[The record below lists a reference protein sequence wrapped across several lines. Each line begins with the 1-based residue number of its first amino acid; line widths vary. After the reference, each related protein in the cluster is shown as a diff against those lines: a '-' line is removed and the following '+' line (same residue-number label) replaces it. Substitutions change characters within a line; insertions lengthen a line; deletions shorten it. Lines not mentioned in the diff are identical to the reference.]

1 MSPETSSANPV
12 FSRITSGLA
21 GLDTVLLGGV
31 FEGGIYIVQGS
42 PGAGK
47 TILTSQI
54 CCHHA
59 AEGGVALFVT
69 LLAENHA
76 RLIAN
81 LRTLSFFDE
90 ALIPEKLSYVSG
102 FAELRNAGLKG
113 VVDLLRRE
121 IQRRRC
127 TILVVDGLVTAQA
140 SAESDQE
147 FREFVHNLQEIA
159 LATRC
164 TMFLTTNVGDGGS
177 PEQTMVDGLIVLREN
192 VGSSQTDSLL
202 QVTKFRGSSF
212 LRGPHSY
219 QITSAGILVHPRI
232 EALLADPSRADDRE
246 AGRTPVGN
254 EQLDLL
260 LGGGGVPVAST
271 TMIMGPSGIGKTTL
285 GLQFLSKSSV
295 AEPGLMFSFYETPT
309 RLRAKADNICTSLSP
324 LLDSGIVEVLW
335 QNPLSD
341 VIDAYGGRLL
351 ETVRRRKVKRLFIDG
366 LTGFKSA
373 AFDPSRIGHFFA
385 ALANE
390 LRVQGVTTFYSL
402 EVPDIL
408 GPAIRAPIDDL
419 SSLAENLILL
429 RYIELR
435 SQLYRLISVMKV
447 RDSDF
452 DPSLREFTIDSGGLA
467 IRDTAATAEAILSS
481 LASNGEQVRALPRQ
495 GAAPTERDGD

>member
-1 MSPETSSANPV
+1 MSPETPSATPI
-12 FSRITSGLA
+12 FSRVTSGIA

-31 FEGGIYIVQGS
+31 FEGGIYIVQGP

-69 LLAENHA
+69 LLAENHG

-90 ALIPEKLSYVSG
+90 KLIPERLSYISG
-102 FAELRNAGLKG
+102 FAELRDGGLKG

-127 TILVVDGLVTAQA
+127 TTLVVDGLVTAQA
-140 SAESDQE
+140 SAASDEE
-147 FREFVHNLQEIA
+147 FKEFVHNLQEIA

-164 TMFLTTNVGDGGS
+164 TMFLTTNVGDGDS
-177 PEQTMVDGLIVLREN
+177 PEQTMVDGLIALREN
-192 VGSSQTDSLL
+192 VGSSRTDSLL
-202 QVTKFRGSSF
+202 QVTKFRGSGF

-232 EALLADPSRADDRE
+232 EALLAYPSRADDRE
-246 AGRTPVGN
+246 PGRTPAGN

-260 LGGGGVPVAST
+260 LGGGVPVAST

-285 GLQFLSKSSV
+285 GLQFLSKSSA

-309 RLRAKADNICTSLSP
+309 RLRAKADSICPALSP
-324 LLDSGIVEVLW
+324 LLDAGVVEVLW

-351 ETVRRRKVKRLFIDG
+351 ETVRRRKIQRLFIDG

-390 LRVQGVTTFYSL
+390 LRVLGVTTFYSL

-419 SSLAENLILL
+419 SSLAENLVLL
-429 RYIELR
+429 RYVELR
-435 SQLYRLISVMKV
+435 SQLYRLISVIKV

-452 DPSLREFTIDSGGLA
+452 DPSLREFTIDSEGLA
-467 IRDTAATAEAILSS
+467 IRDTPATAEAILSS

-495 GAAPTERDGD
+495 DAAPTGRDGD

>member
-1 MSPETSSANPV
+1 MSPEASSAIPV
-12 FSRITSGLA
+12 FSRVASGIA

-31 FEGGIYIVQGS
+31 FEGGIYIVQGP

-59 AEGGVALFVT
+59 AEGGVALFAT
-69 LLAENHA
+69 LLTENHS
-76 RLIAN
+76 RLIFN

-90 ALIPEKLSYVSG
+90 TLIPGKLSYISG
-102 FAELRNAGLKG
+102 FAELRDAGLRG

-127 TILVVDGLVTAQA
+127 TLLVLDGLVTAQA

-159 LATRC
+159 LGTRC
-164 TMFLTTNVGDGGS
+164 TMFLTTSPGGDS
-177 PEQTMVDGLIVLREN
+177 PERTMVDGLIVLRES

-202 QVTKFRGSSF
+202 QVTKFRGSAF

-219 QITSAGILVHPRI
+219 QITSDGVLVHPRI
-232 EALLADPSRADDRE
+232 EALLLAYPSRAGNRE
-246 AGRTPVGN
+246 PGRTPAGN

-260 LGGGGVPVAST
+260 LGGGVPVAST

-285 GLQFLSKSSV
+285 GLQFLSKSYA
-295 AEPGLMFSFYETPT
+295 AEPGLMFSFYETPA
-309 RLRAKADNICTSLSP
+309 RLRAKADNICPALSP
-324 LLDSGIVEVLW
+324 LLASGVVEVLW

-341 VIDAYGGRLL
+341 VIDAYAGRLL

-373 AFDPSRIGHFFA
+373 AFDPSRIGHFFV

-390 LRVQGVTTFYSL
+390 LRVLGVTTFYSL

-452 DPSLREFTIDSGGLA
+452 DPSLREFTIENEGLA
-467 IRDTAATAEAILSS
+467 IRDTPATAEAILSS
-481 LASNGEQVRALPRQ
+481 LASNGEQVRALPRRHT
-495 GAAPTERDGD
+495 APTERDGD

>member
-12 FSRITSGLA
+12 FSRLTSGIA

-59 AEGGVALFVT
+59 AEGGIALFVT

-90 ALIPEKLSYVSG
+90 TLIPEKLSYVSG

-164 TMFLTTNVGDGGS
+164 TMFLTTS
-177 PEQTMVDGLIVLREN
+177 PGVDFPERTMVDGLIALHES
-192 VGSSQTDSLL
+192 VGGSQTDSLL
-202 QVTKFRGSSF
+202 QVTKFRGSGF

-219 QITSAGILVHPRI
+219 QITNAGILVHPRI
-232 EALLADPSRADDRE
+232 EALLANPSRADDRE
-246 AGRTPVGN
+246 AGRTPTGN

-260 LGGGGVPVAST
+260 LGGGVPVAST

-285 GLQFLSKSSV
+285 GLQFLSKSSA
-295 AEPGLMFSFYETPT
+295 AEPGLMFSFYETPA
-309 RLRAKADNICTSLSP
+309 RLRAKAGSICPTLSP
-324 LLDSGIVEVLW
+324 LLDSGVVDLLW

-390 LRVQGVTTFYSL
+390 LRVLGVTTFYSL

-452 DPSLREFTIDSGGLA
+452 DPSLREFTIDSEGLA
-467 IRDTAATAEAILSS
+467 IRDTPATAEAILSS
-481 LASNGEQVRALPRQ
+481 LASNGEQVRALAQ
-495 GAAPTERDGD
+495 QAAAPTERDGD

>member
-1 MSPETSSANPV
+1 MSPETSSAIPV
-12 FSRITSGLA
+12 FSRVTSGIA

-31 FEGGIYIVQGS
+31 FEGGIYIVEGS

-59 AEGGVALFVT
+59 AEGGVSLFVT
-69 LLAENHA
+69 LLAENHG

-90 ALIPEKLSYVSG
+90 TLIPEKLSYISG
-102 FAELRNAGLKG
+102 FAALRDAGLKG

-147 FREFVHNLQEIA
+147 FREVVHNLQEIA

-164 TMFLTTNVGDGGS
+164 TMFLTTNVGDRDS

-192 VGSSQTDSLL
+192 VGSSRTDSLL

-232 EALLADPSRADDRE
+232 EALLAYPSRADDRE
-246 AGRTPVGN
+246 AGRTSAGN

-260 LGGGGVPVAST
+260 LGGGVPVAST

-285 GLQFLSKSSV
+285 GLQFLSKSS
-295 AEPGLMFSFYETPT
+295 AGEPGLMFSFYETPT
-309 RLRAKADNICTSLSP
+309 RLRVKADSLCPALSP
-324 LLDSGIVEVLW
+324 LLDAGVVEVLW

-341 VIDAYGGRLL
+341 VIDAYG
-351 ETVRRRKVKRLFIDG
+351 VACWK
-366 LTGFKSA
+366 
-373 AFDPSRIGHFFA
+373 PS
-385 ALANE
+385 
-390 LRVQGVTTFYSL
+390 
-402 EVPDIL
+402 
-408 GPAIRAPIDDL
+408 
-419 SSLAENLILL
+419 
-429 RYIELR
+429 
-435 SQLYRLISVMKV
+435 
-447 RDSDF
+447 
-452 DPSLREFTIDSGGLA
+452 
-467 IRDTAATAEAILSS
+467 
-481 LASNGEQVRALPRQ
+481 
-495 GAAPTERDGD
+495 GAARSSGCLSTG

>member
-1 MSPETSSANPV
+1 MSPETSSAIPI
-12 FSRITSGLA
+12 FSRVTSGIA

-31 FEGGIYIVQGS
+31 FEGGLYIVQGS

-59 AEGGVALFVT
+59 AEGGIALFVT

-76 RLIAN
+76 RLIGN

-90 ALIPEKLSYVSG
+90 TLIPEKLSYISS
-102 FAELRNAGLKG
+102 FAELREAGLKG

-121 IQRRRC
+121 VQRRRC

-147 FREFVHNLQEIA
+147 FREFVHKLQEIA

-164 TMFLTTNVGDGGS
+164 TMFLTTNVGDRDS
-177 PEQTMVDGLIVLREN
+177 PEQTMVDGLIVLRESAG
-192 VGSSQTDSLL
+192 GSRTDSLL
-202 QVTKFRGSSF
+202 EITKFRGSGF

-232 EALLADPSRADDRE
+232 EALLAYPSQADDRE
-246 AGRTPVGN
+246 AGRTSAGN

-260 LGGGGVPVAST
+260 LGGGVPVAST

-285 GLQFLSKSSV
+285 GLQFLSKSSA

-309 RLRAKADNICTSLSP
+309 RLRAKADNICPRLTP
-324 LLDSGIVEVLW
+324 LLDSGVVDLLW

-390 LRVQGVTTFYSL
+390 LRVLGVTTFYSL

-452 DPSLREFTIDSGGLA
+452 DPSLREFTIDSEGLA
-467 IRDTAATAEAILSS
+467 IRDTPATAEAILSS
-481 LASNGEQVRALPRQ
+481 FASNGEQVRALAQ
-495 GAAPTERDGD
+495 QAAAPTERDGD

>member
-1 MSPETSSANPV
+1 MSPETSSAIPV
-12 FSRITSGLA
+12 FSRVTSGIP
-21 GLDTVLLGGV
+21 GLDTVLQGGV

-54 CCHHA
+54 CCHYA
-59 AEGGVALFVT
+59 AQGGVALFVT
-69 LLAENHA
+69 LLAENHG

-90 ALIPEKLSYVSG
+90 KLIPEKLSYLSS
-102 FAELRNAGLKG
+102 FAELRDAGLKG

-127 TILVVDGLVTAQA
+127 TMLVVDGLVTAQA
-140 SAESDQE
+140 SAASDEE
-147 FREFVHNLQEIA
+147 FKEFVHNLQEIA

-164 TMFLTTNVGDGGS
+164 TMFLTTNVGDRDS

-192 VGSSQTDSLL
+192 VGSSRTDSLL
-202 QVTKFRGSSF
+202 QITKFRGSGF

-232 EALLADPSRADDRE
+232 EALLAYPSRADDRE
-246 AGRTPVGN
+246 AGRTSAGN

-260 LGGGGVPVAST
+260 LGGGVPVAST

-285 GLQFLSKSSV
+285 GLQFLSRSSA

-309 RLRAKADNICTSLSP
+309 RLRAKADNICPALSP
-324 LLDSGIVEVLW
+324 LLDSGVVDLLW

-390 LRVQGVTTFYSL
+390 LRVLGVTTFYSL

-452 DPSLREFTIDSGGLA
+452 DPSLREFTIDSEGLA
-467 IRDTAATAEAILSS
+467 IRDTPATAEAILSS
-481 LASNGEQVRALPRQ
+481 LASNGEQVREPVWPT
-495 GAAPTERDGD
+495 AAPERDGD

>member
-1 MSPETSSANPV
+1 MSPETESANPI
-12 FSRITSGLA
+12 FSRVTSGIA
-21 GLDTVLLGGV
+21 GLDTVLQGGV

-59 AEGGVALFVT
+59 AQGGVALFVT

-81 LRTLSFFDE
+81 LRTLSFFDDK
-90 ALIPEKLSYVSG
+90 LIPQKLSYISG
-102 FAELRNAGLKG
+102 FAELRDAGLKG

-127 TILVVDGLVTAQA
+127 TTLVVDGLVTAQA
-140 SAESDQE
+140 SAASDAE
-147 FREFVHNLQEIA
+147 FKEFVHNLQEIA

-164 TMFLTTNVGDGGS
+164 TMFLTTNRGGDS
-177 PEQTMVDGLIVLREN
+177 PERTMVDGLIVLREN
-192 VGSSQTDSLL
+192 AGSSRTDSLL
-202 QVTKFRGSSF
+202 QITKFRGSGF

-232 EALLADPSRADDRE
+232 EALLPYPSRADDRDP
-246 AGRTPVGN
+246 GRISAGN
-254 EQLDLL
+254 EQLDFL
-260 LGGGGVPVAST
+260 LGGAVPVAST

-295 AEPGLMFSFYETPT
+295 AEPGLMFSFYETPA
-309 RLRAKADNICTSLSP
+309 RLRAKADNICSGLSP
-324 LLDSGIVEVLW
+324 LLDSGTVELLW

-390 LRVQGVTTFYSL
+390 LRALGVTTFYSL

-452 DPSLREFTIDSGGLA
+452 DPSLREFTIDSEGLA

-481 LASNGEQVRALPRQ
+481 LASNGGQVRELAW
-495 GAAPTERDGD
+495 PTATIERDGD

>member
-12 FSRITSGLA
+12 FSRLTSGIP

-59 AEGGVALFVT
+59 AEGGIALFVT

-90 ALIPEKLSYVSG
+90 TLIPEKLSYVSG

-127 TILVVDGLVTAQA
+127 TTLVVDGLVTAQA
-140 SAESDQE
+140 NAESDQE
-147 FREFVHNLQEIA
+147 FKEFVNNLQEIA

-164 TMFLTTNVGDGGS
+164 TMFLTTNVGERDS

-192 VGSSQTDSLL
+192 VGSSRTDSLL
-202 QVTKFRGSSF
+202 QITKFRGSGF
-212 LRGPHSY
+212 LRGSHSY

-232 EALLADPSRADDRE
+232 EAFLASPSRADDRVS
-246 AGRTPVGN
+246 GRTPAGN
-254 EQLDLL
+254 KQLDSML
-260 LGGGGVPVAST
+260 GGGVPVAST

-285 GLQFLSKSSV
+285 GLQFLSQSSV
-295 AEPGLMFSFYETPT
+295 AEPGLMFSFYETPA
-309 RLRAKADNICTSLSP
+309 RLRAKADNICPGLSP
-324 LLDSGIVEVLW
+324 LLDSGTVELLW

-341 VIDAYGGRLL
+341 VIDAYGARLL
-351 ETVRRRKVKRLFIDG
+351 ETARRRKVKRLFIDG

-390 LRVQGVTTFYSL
+390 LRVLGVA
-402 EVPDIL
+402 VVQ
-408 GPAIRAPIDDL
+408 
-419 SSLAENLILL
+419 
-429 RYIELR
+429 R
-435 SQLYRLISVMKV
+435 S
-447 RDSDF
+447 
-452 DPSLREFTIDSGGLA
+452 
-467 IRDTAATAEAILSS
+467 EARHI
-481 LASNGEQVRALPRQ
+481 
-495 GAAPTERDGD
+495 

>member
-1 MSPETSSANPV
+1 MSPETSSAIPI
-12 FSRITSGLA
+12 FSRVTSGIA
-21 GLDTVLLGGV
+21 GLDTVLQGGV

-54 CCHHA
+54 CCHRA

-69 LLAENHA
+69 LLAENHG

-90 ALIPEKLSYVSG
+90 KLIPEKLSYISG
-102 FAELRNAGLKG
+102 FAELRDAGLKG

-147 FREFVHNLQEIA
+147 FKEFVHNLQEIA

-164 TMFLTTNVGDGGS
+164 TMFLTTNVGAGDS

-192 VGSSQTDSLL
+192 AGSSRTDSLL
-202 QVTKFRGSSF
+202 QITKFRGSSF

-232 EALLADPSRADDRE
+232 EALLAYPSRADDRE
-246 AGRTPVGN
+246 AGRTSAGN

-260 LGGGGVPVAST
+260 LGGGMPLAST

-309 RLRAKADNICTSLSP
+309 RLRAKADNICPALSP
-324 LLDSGIVEVLW
+324 LLDSGVVEVLW

-390 LRVQGVTTFYSL
+390 LRVLGVTTFYSL

-452 DPSLREFTIDSGGLA
+452 DPSLREFTIDSQGLA
-467 IRDTAATAEAILSS
+467 IRDSPATAEAILSS

>member
-12 FSRITSGLA
+12 FSRLTSGVA

-59 AEGGVALFVT
+59 AEGGVSLFVT
-69 LLAENHA
+69 LLAENHG

-90 ALIPEKLSYVSG
+90 TLIPGKLSYVSG
-102 FAELRNAGLKG
+102 FAELRTAGLKG

-127 TILVVDGLVTAQA
+127 TTLVVDGLVTAQA

-147 FREFVHNLQEIA
+147 FKEFVNNLQEIA

-164 TMFLTTNVGDGGS
+164 TMFLTTNVGDRDS

-192 VGSSQTDSLL
+192 VGSSRTDSLL
-202 QVTKFRGSSF
+202 QITKFRGSSF

-232 EALLADPSRADDRE
+232 EALLAYPSRADDRE
-246 AGRTPVGN
+246 AGRTSAGN

-260 LGGGGVPVAST
+260 LGGGVPVAST

-285 GLQFLSKSSV
+285 GLQFLSKSSA

-309 RLRAKADNICTSLSP
+309 RLRAKADSLCPALSP
-324 LLDSGIVEVLW
+324 LLDSGVVDLLW

-341 VIDAYGGRLL
+341 VIDAYGGSPVGNRQAPQGQAAVHRRADGFQKRGVRPFPHRALL
-351 ETVRRRKVKRLFIDG
+351 R
-366 LTGFKSA
+366 
-373 AFDPSRIGHFFA
+373 
-385 ALANE
+385 
-390 LRVQGVTTFYSL
+390 
-402 EVPDIL
+402 
-408 GPAIRAPIDDL
+408 GPGERAPSARGDH
-419 SSLAENLILL
+419 LL
-429 RYIELR
+429 FARGSRHPRTGYPR
-435 SQLYRLISVMKV
+435 AYRRPVE
-447 RDSDF
+447 
-452 DPSLREFTIDSGGLA
+452 PG
-467 IRDTAATAEAILSS
+467 
-481 LASNGEQVRALPRQ
+481 
-495 GAAPTERDGD
+495 

>member
-1 MSPETSSANPV
+1 MSPETSSAIPV
-12 FSRITSGLA
+12 FSRVTSGIA
-21 GLDTVLLGGV
+21 GLDTVLQGGV

-59 AEGGVALFVT
+59 AQGGIALFVT
-69 LLAENHA
+69 LLAENHG

-90 ALIPEKLSYVSG
+90 KLIPEKLSYVSG

-127 TILVVDGLVTAQA
+127 TTLVVDGLVTARA

-147 FREFVHNLQEIA
+147 FKEFVNNLQEIA

-164 TMFLTTNVGDGGS
+164 TMFLTTNVGDRDF

-192 VGSSQTDSLL
+192 VGSSRTDSLL
-202 QVTKFRGSSF
+202 QITKFRGSGF

-232 EALLADPSRADDRE
+232 EALLAYPSRADDRE
-246 AGRTPVGN
+246 AGRTSAGN

-260 LGGGGVPVAST
+260 LGGGVPVAST

-285 GLQFLSKSSV
+285 GLQFLSRSSA

-309 RLRAKADNICTSLSP
+309 RLGAKADNICPALSP
-324 LLDSGIVEVLW
+324 LLDSDVVDLLW

-390 LRVQGVTTFYSL
+390 LRVLGVTTFYSL

-452 DPSLREFTIDSGGLA
+452 DPSLREFTINSEGLA
-467 IRDTAATAEAILSS
+467 IRDTPATAEAILWS
-481 LASNGEQVRALPRQ
+481 LASNGEQVGKPARPA
-495 GAAPTERDGD
+495 AAPERDGD